1 MYIFYVHRK
10 ISRYSIF
17 FDVPILQ
24 SNKEKS
30 KVVLSEKYVPKH
42 IRKFGRDW
50 H

>member
-1 MYIFYVHRK
+1 MYIEKLVDIVF
-10 ISRYSIF
+10 F

-42 IRKFGRDW
+42 IQKFGRDW